1 MNDFSPLAAQSGYPL
16 SQQQRAA
23 LADAALASQ
32 PVLFAGSLDGAC
44 DPARLREAFAET
56 VAAHEILRTAFVA
69 VEGYSGLRQHPMRHG
84 CADWHTVD
92 AHGLASAE
100 AIALV
105 LERERA
111 VPFEPGAGRT
121 LRAVLVSLA
130 PARAVLVWIASRLVA
145 DAESLARLHDALLD
159 AYAAPRGAQADDGEC
174 EEEDEGVLDYGQYV
188 EWREEL
194 AQSDDAHAGRAY
206 WSAQTAADPDLPAID
221 ALPYRRTPRVAAA
234 EVNADVNAGA
244 SPRQVRR
251 AVSTDGAVG
260 RLAAR
265 LGTTPDVIAQAAWWV
280 LIGRIADATRVAGYW
295 QNDCR
300 RDYAEL
306 AGAIG
311 PFDAVLPLALDVRPE
326 RTFRAV
332 TGALAATLDA
342 HREVQE
348 YWASSAPAGRAH
360 GGIGFRFGAASAGR
374 RVDAALASAPL
385 ERSFAAASFDLAL
398 DVQADAQGEP
408 VACTIH
414 HAPEHYA
421 EVAAQTLLDQYATLL
436 AALIDAPATI
446 DAPLASLVLVGDA
459 ERARLLDC
467 RGPVLDIGTRPIPE
481 RVRDFAAT
489 QPAAQA
495 LVAADLTL
503 DYAQLER
510 HVAAAAH
517 RLSALGASRERPV
530 AIALPR
536 SGGLVVALLAAMR
549 AGAPYLPLDPQWP
562 PERRKRIVDAAQ
574 PAITI
579 VDDTDEGALASAGS
593 MVSTGST
600 GSIGIAELL
609 ASPPAPAEAAPACS
623 LDSPA
628 YLLFTSGSTGTP
640 KGVLIGQRQLLNY
653 ALAVTAELG
662 LDASQR
668 YALTSTVAADLGNT
682 TLFGA
687 LARGGCLVVATADD
701 MRDGEAFAR
710 FVRRHEIGC
719 LKIVPSHLDALLE
732 AREPALPPLVV
743 LGGEAASAGL
753 LARIAQ
759 VAPATRIVNHYGP
772 TETTVGVAVHEYS
785 ANSAA
790 AGRYASGLPLSAPLA
805 NCRLRVLDRAHDL
818 APIGATGE
826 LYIGG
831 AQLCDGYW
839 GATGAEAFI
848 DDPFM
853 PGERL
858 YRSGDLA
865 RVEPDGGI
873 RIVGRADDQVKVRGF
888 RIEPGEVEAALGR
901 LPQVRQAAV
910 SALRRAG
917 EHELVGYVVPA
928 DATVSPASLKAALRT
943 QVPDAMVP
951 ARFVV
956 LAQLPRLPNGKIDRQ
971 ALPDPADP
979 ADDAAAVA
987 RRAPADA
994 LETLLANTAAELLER
1009 PAIGVDDDFFDLG
1022 GHSLL
1027 VIRFVT
1033 RLQELLRTDL
1043 LPGDVFEHPTVAAL
1057 ARTLRERDADP
1068 AKLEKMAAL
1077 RLKLAAMSPEAR
1089 EAMLAMSRQAGPE

>member
-1 MNDFSPLAAQSGYPL
+1 MNDFSPIAAQSGYPL

-23 LADAALASQ
+23 LADAALANQ
-32 PVLFAGSLDGAC
+32 PVLFAASLDGAC
-44 DPARLREAFAET
+44 DPARLRAAFAGT

-84 CADWHTVD
+84 CAEWHTVD
-92 AHGLASAE
+92 AHGLESAE

-145 DAESLARLHDALLD
+145 DADSLARLHDALLD

-174 EEEDEGVLDYGQYV
+174 EEEEEDEGVLDYGQYV

-194 AQSDDAHAGRAY
+194 AQSDDAHTGRAY

-221 ALPYRRTPRVAAA
+221 ALPYRRTPRVAS
-234 EVNADVNAGA
+234 ADVSAGA
-244 SPRQVRR
+244 SPSQVQR
-251 AVSTDGAVG
+251 AISTDGAVG

-280 LIGRIADATRVAGYW
+280 LIGRIADAARVAGHW

-311 PFDAVLPLALDVRPE
+311 PFDAVLPLSLDVRPE

-332 TGALAATLDA
+332 AGALAATLDA

-348 YWASSAPAGRAH
+348 YWASPAPASRAH
-360 GGIGFRFGAASAGR
+360 GGIGFRFGAASASR

-385 ERSFAAASFDLAL
+385 MHSFAAASFDLAL

-408 VACTIH
+408 VVCTIH
-414 HAPEHYA
+414 HAPGHYA

-446 DAPLASLVLVGDA
+446 DAPLASLVVVGDA

-467 RGPVLDIGTRPIPE
+467 RGPVLDIGARPIPE
-481 RVRDFAAT
+481 RVSDFAAS

-517 RLSALGASRERPV
+517 RLTALGASRERPV

-562 PERRKRIVDAAQ
+562 PERRQRIVDAAQ

-579 VDDTDEGALASAGS
+579 VDDTDEGALASAGA
-593 MVSTGST
+593 MGSTGST
-600 GSIGIAELL
+600 GAIGIAELL
-609 ASPPAPAEAAPACS
+609 ASPAAPAEAAPACS

-628 YLLFTSGSTGTP
+628 YLLFTSGSTGIP

-687 LARGGCLVVATADD
+687 LARGGCLIVATADD

-719 LKIVPSHLDALLE
+719 VKIVPSHLDALLE

-790 AGRYASGLPLSAPLA
+790 AGRYASGLPLTAPLA
-805 NCRLRVLDRAHDL
+805 NCRLRVLDRFQEL
-818 APIGATGE
+818 TPIGATGE

-839 GATGAEAFI
+839 GATGMEAFI

-910 SALRRAG
+910 RALRRAG

-956 LAQLPRLPNGKIDRQ
+956 LARLPRLPNGKIDHQ
-971 ALPDPADP
+971 ALPDP
-979 ADDAAAVA
+979 ADDAAAVT

-1068 AKLEKMAAL
+1068 AKLEKVAAL

-1089 EAMLAMSRQAGPE
+1089 EAMLAMSRQGRPE